1 MPEEEINLINEI
13 SEGINVSDI
22 GLFWQ
27 LTIKTIEDLKIINDE
42 EVTLEMYVMQLL
54 HLKGIKNPLLDET
67 NEVATNKP

>member
-54 HLKGIKNPLLDET
+54 HLKELRPHY
-67 NEVATNKP
+67 